1 MLTISNHVA
10 LADWEIDIS
19 QIRAQGAGGQNVNKV
34 ASAVHLRFDISRS
47 TLPPFYKER
56 LIVLNDQR
64 ISKEGVVIIKAQS
77 YRTLELNKEDALARL
92 KELIISATRQQK
104 ARRPTKPTKGSQRR
118 RVDHKT
124 RKGKIKS
131 LRGKVSSA

>member
-56 LIVLNDQR
+56 LIALNDQR